1 MGRGQEGG
9 IGGDGDPTTQRAR
22 ARARLLCYTLT
33 LAYKVRRKGTADQ
46 QGIEFIP
53 DVAESF
59 VGWHK
64 VGLVQLRKLGSA
76 LARHT
81 GQGEGETIG
90 HLLTTASELLQ
101 KGLPVLL
108 LNKIPSYPA
117 PIIGGSQ

>member
-1 MGRGQEGG
+1 MVTHPLKKEG
-9 IGGDGDPTTQRAR
+9 AR

-33 LAYKVRRKGTADQ
+33 LAYKDRRRGTADQ

-53 DVAESF
+53 DLAESF

-64 VGLVQLRKLGSA
+64 VGLEQLRKLGSA

-90 HLLTTASELLQ
+90 HLLTRASELLQ

-108 LNKIPSYPA
+108 LNKIPSYPI
-117 PIIGGSQ
+117 PIIRGSQ

>member
-9 IGGDGDPTTQRAR
+9 IGRDGDPRAR

-33 LAYKVRRKGTADQ
+33 LAYKDRRRGTADQ

-64 VGLVQLRKLGSA
+64 VGLVQLRKLESA
-76 LARHT
+76 WPGTR
-81 GQGEGETIG
+81 GQEEGETIG

-117 PIIGGSQ
+117 PIIRGSQ

>member
-1 MGRGQEGG
+1 M
-9 IGGDGDPTTQRAR
+9 
-22 ARARLLCYTLT
+22 
-33 LAYKVRRKGTADQ
+33 AYKVRRKGTADQ

-59 VGWHK
+59 DGWHK